1 MMGRR
6 IMPADRVMRYFVYR
20 HTDGSRHLK
29 RYNDPGDIKE
39 MCDSDFVQSVFQVT
53 EEQWREL
60 ARPMTPEERAAVI
73 LSDNKI
79 GDPRMVEGGI
89 VRQIK

>member
-1 MMGRR
+1 
-6 IMPADRVMRYFVYR
+6 MPADRIMRHFVYKHVDGTKHFKR
-20 HTDGSRHLK
+20 H
-29 RYNDPGDIKE
+29 NDPGDIKE
-39 MCDSDFVQSVFQVT
+39 MCESSFVREVYEIT

-79 GDPRMVEGGI
+79 GDPRFKEVGI
-89 VRQIK
+89 VRQLK

>member
-1 MMGRR
+1 
-6 IMPADRVMRYFVYR
+6 MPADRVTKYFVYL
-20 HTDGSRHLK
+20 HVDGTRHLK

-39 MCDSDFVQSVFQVT
+39 MLESTFVRCVSQIT

-79 GDPRMVEGGI
+79 GDPRLKEGGI
-89 VRQIK
+89 VRQLK